1 MKHSHI
7 ISVKSLSETLDK
19 ATQDRRYRY
28 KWLLES
34 CKTQGSLA
42 QTNKPDLNIIPMSLN
57 TFKQYANTYIDGGFQ
72 LIDNLRRDVLE
83 KAGKTKNT
91 KQEKSD
97 AISEKVRSLSSQL
110 ELAQKQKA
118 VLQKAYFELNEIAL
132 EAIANSPH
140 QKRLLDRHNEL
151 YDKYFS
157 LRVVGDDE

>member
-1 MKHSHI
+1 MKQSQI
-7 ISVKSLSETLDK
+7 ISVKSLTETLAR
-19 ATQDRRYRY
+19 ATQDRRYRH
-28 KWLLES
+28 KWLVER

-42 QTNKPDLNIIPMSLN
+42 QTHKPELNINPMSLN
-57 TFKQYANTYIDGGFQ
+57 TFKKYADTFIDGGFQ
-72 LIDNLRRDVLE
+72 LIDKLRLNVLE
-83 KAGKTKNT
+83 KAEKTKTT

-97 AISEKVRSLSSQL
+97 AISKKVRSLSFQL

-140 QKRLLDRHNEL
+140 RKRLLDRHNEL

-157 LRVVGDDE
+157 LHVVDDE